1 MSLPLELLGRRGNC
15 ISLGGIVAVTATSY
29 TARALLLLLLFLLL
43 GFSLR
48 WEIAF
53 SAGHATT
60 PLGVTTVGKQP

>member
-1 MSLPLELLGRRGNC
+1 M
-15 ISLGGIVAVTATSY
+15 AVTATSY